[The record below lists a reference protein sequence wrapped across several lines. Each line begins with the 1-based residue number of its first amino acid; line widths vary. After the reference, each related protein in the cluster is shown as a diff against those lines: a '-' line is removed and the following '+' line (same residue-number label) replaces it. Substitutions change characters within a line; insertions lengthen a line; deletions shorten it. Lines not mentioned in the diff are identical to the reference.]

1 MACCVKIYGPAAAC
15 VLCSCSLA
23 FKRGRGERAI
33 ARLEPIWMVNLTAR
47 YRSSLACCDTG
58 LQQHACFV
66 AGSLAFKRGRGE
78 RVIARLEQSQ
88 IWMVNLDC
96 AINYRSSLECCVK
109 IYGPAAAC
117 VLCSWSACPQA
128 RPRRARRRESRPITN
143 LDGRFRLRDRL
154 PINLACLSR
163 FAGPQQLVCFVAGLL
178 AFKRGRGECAI
189 ARLEQSQICMVNLD
203 CAINHRSSLAS
214 CVKIYGPAA
223 ACVLCS

>member
-1 MACCVKIYGPAAAC
+1 MLSTAVAESA
-15 VLCSCSLA
+15 LS
-23 FKRGRGERAI
+23 RGSSNRKSG
-33 ARLEPIWMVNLTAR
+33 WSTWTAQSTTDQAWHVVSR
-47 YRSSLACCDTG
+47 FTG

-66 AGSLAFKRGRGE
+66 AGPLALEHGRGE
-78 RVIARLEQSQ
+78 RAAASPDQSQ
-88 IWMVNLDC
+88 IWMADFDC
-96 AINYRSSLECCVK
+96 AIAHRSS
-109 IYGPAAAC
+109 
-117 VLCSWSACPQA
+117 
-128 RPRRARRRESRPITN
+128 
-143 LDGRFRLRDRL
+143 
-154 PINLACLSR
+154 LACLSR